1 MVKSRSG
8 RKNRVTNRKS
18 RCAGRK
24 SRTERKS
31 RSGRKSRTER
41 KSRSQ
46 RGGNPMLNSLKQ
58 GMNYLENAPIHRG
71 GMAPY
76 PGSVGDTLP
85 ENLRGS
91 AHLLGQDQAYAAIAG
106 MQDGGR
112 RHRRSSRKQ
121 RGGMAPLSE
130 PDMLLPADLE
140 ARAGLHPE
148 WTTAGM

>member
-1 MVKSRSG
+1 MVKR
-8 RKNRVTNRKS
+8 RTAKKS
-18 RCAGRK
+18 RRAAKKSHRATK
-24 SRTERKS
+24 SRRTQKKRVARK
-31 RSGRKSRTER
+31 
-41 KSRSQ
+41 Q

-58 GMNYLENAPIHRG
+58 GMTYLQNAPMYRG

-76 PGSVGDTLP
+76 PGSVGEVLP

-112 RHRRSSRKQ
+112 RHRKSRRGRKQ

-130 PDMLLPADLE
+130 PNMLLPADLE

-148 WTTAGM
+148 WTTGGM